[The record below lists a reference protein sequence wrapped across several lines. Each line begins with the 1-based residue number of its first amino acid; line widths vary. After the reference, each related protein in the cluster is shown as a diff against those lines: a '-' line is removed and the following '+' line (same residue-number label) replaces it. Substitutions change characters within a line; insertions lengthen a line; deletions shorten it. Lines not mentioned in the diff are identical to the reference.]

1 MPRYPTGPSGPQV
14 VIGPGPMT
22 PAVRAVVFS
31 NIGAFL
37 LTWFAPKF
45 MLETFGLSPQLVW
58 ERFEVWR
65 VVSYLF
71 IHDPNGFTHILFNML
86 AVWMFG
92 VELERRWGTTGF
104 VRYYLITGVG
114 SGIATVL
121 IALLP
126 FEATASIYPAITVGA
141 SGAVYG
147 LLLAWALLFP
157 HRQILFMF
165 IFPLPARV
173 AAALM
178 GIMAF
183 LAASSGRTGGVAE
196 ATHLSGLLIGWI
208 YLSGPKNL
216 RLEMQYRMT
225 KWRMKRMRKKFNI
238 HTGGKGDWGGTIH

>member
-1 MPRYPTGPSGPQV
+1 
-14 VIGPGPMT
+14 MT
-22 PAVRAVVFS
+22 PAVQAIVFA

-37 LTWFAPKF
+37 VTWFAPQF
-45 MLETFGLSPQLVW
+45 MVETFGLAPQLVF
-58 ERFEVWR
+58 ERFEIWR
-65 VVSYLF
+65 LGTYLF

-92 VELERRWGTTGF
+92 VDLERRWGTQGF
-104 VRYYLITGVG
+104 VRYYLITGIG
-114 SGIATVL
+114 SGIATAL

-126 FEATASIYPAITVGA
+126 FKATAPIYAATTVGA

-147 LLLAWALLFP
+147 LLLAWAVLYP
-157 HRQILFMF
+157 HRNILFMF

-178 GIMAF
+178 GVMAF

-196 ATHLSGLLIGWI
+196 ATHLSGLLIGWF
-208 YLSGPKNL
+208 YLKGPKNL
-216 RLEMQYRMT
+216 RLELQYRMT